1 MAVLSLLVFSFFSVI
16 QFTENSFA
24 ADNNGP
30 ELSLGG
36 VDPDWGN
43 TSTHFTFFVTYSHPE
58 GIVPDNVLLIID
70 DSSFVMKALG
80 EDHTKGVLYE
90 VTTKLNEGD
99 HDYYF
104 ITAALGVTVRFPAG
118 REMEVAVEDRD
129 FMFLNGSGA
138 YSEPEKGGQFYTFHT
153 IYRDTRGLEPDLIQV
168 RIDDFSYDMTGDGDD
183 WSTGVNFTVTL
194 ELEPGD
200 HRYYFFASNP
210 GGSIQDPWDPG
221 TFHWLFIEPEDPLVI
236 LDQGHDISENGICL
250 FWMELNEGSADPV
263 NVKLFLDRDIF
274 HLNRTIL
281 PNRTRHEVR
290 IPVSYGTHLF
300 HYFLEWGWDERRY
313 PFSGD
318 MSFSMEKED
327 RAPEEGMP
335 PNARAKINL
344 MGSVATFDA
353 SLSTDPDGSIVG
365 CIWEIDG
372 VPYLGKNVTIRINN
386 GFHYGKLTISD
397 NDGYT
402 DEYPF
407 DFWVINGSI
416 LEDNGKVLG
425 YFRVE
430 DTLTAKRLSSS
441 TDIEIRSHW
450 TEDTNPKFIL
460 ESEEF
465 ASGLVLIDL
474 PCQFLSCLNNSRPV
488 VFVDGSK
495 IPEREISALLDPG
508 GDTEMVAFLFKD
520 GYLQIVLNL
529 NLNKSTSLNLVPEAK
544 EDTGIN
550 EEAENNPFI
559 AVGLIFT
566 IFLVLF
572 FVAGLI
578 LIRARIADG
587 PKNPHEDF
595 IISRGGILTNGNGA
609 RRRKKVEWEA
619 YLEE

>member
-1 MAVLSLLVFSFFSVI
+1 
-16 QFTENSFA
+16 
-24 ADNNGP
+24 
-30 ELSLGG
+30 
-36 VDPDWGN
+36 
-43 TSTHFTFFVTYSHPE
+43 
-58 GIVPDNVLLIID
+58 
-70 DSSFVMKALG
+70 
-80 EDHTKGVLYE
+80 
-90 VTTKLNEGD
+90 
-99 HDYYF
+99 
-104 ITAALGVTVRFPAG
+104 
-118 REMEVAVEDRD
+118 
-129 FMFLNGSGA
+129 
-138 YSEPEKGGQFYTFHT
+138 
-153 IYRDTRGLEPDLIQV
+153 
-168 RIDDFSYDMTGDGDD
+168 
-183 WSTGVNFTVTL
+183 
-194 ELEPGD
+194 
-200 HRYYFFASNP
+200 
-210 GGSIQDPWDPG
+210 
-221 TFHWLFIEPEDPLVI
+221 
-236 LDQGHDISENGICL
+236 
-250 FWMELNEGSADPV
+250 
-263 NVKLFLDRDIF
+263 
-274 HLNRTIL
+274 
-281 PNRTRHEVR
+281 
-290 IPVSYGTHLF
+290 
-300 HYFLEWGWDERRY
+300 
-313 PFSGD
+313 
-318 MSFSMEKED
+318 
-327 RAPEEGMP
+327 
-335 PNARAKINL
+335 
-344 MGSVATFDA
+344 VATFDA